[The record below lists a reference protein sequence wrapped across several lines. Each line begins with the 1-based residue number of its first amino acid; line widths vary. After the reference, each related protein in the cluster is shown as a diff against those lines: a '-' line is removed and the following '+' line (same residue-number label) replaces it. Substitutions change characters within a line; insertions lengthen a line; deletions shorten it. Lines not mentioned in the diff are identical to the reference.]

1 MKKEKLSAEPT
12 KTLFINVLTKDVDE
26 KECILDLIDNSI
38 DSYTRQGYSE
48 PRDIKLKIDKECFE
62 IIDTC
67 GGIDINSIKKD
78 IFRFGVDEIR
88 RDKPTLGLYGIGM
101 KRALFKIGKII
112 KLETDDGE
120 THSIINIDIDKWKA
134 NDLWEMDFDYEDSI
148 LNGNLPYTSIKVV
161 TLYPEVSKQF
171 ALETF
176 ITDIKDKIHIVYT
189 KFISKGIGISVNN
202 KNLEPFALEVRF
214 DEDYQPAKFTEIYN
228 DINIDIICG
237 VSPRSKKRT
246 AYETG
251 HRGWNVFCND
261 RLILVDDLSDK
272 TGWTGKDAK
281 LPKYHPIFNEFYG
294 FVFLSSNNP
303 ALLPLNTSKTG
314 LLTYTPTYT
323 YILDKMISTAK
334 PVIKYLSNKYN
345 DEKSES
351 EAVEENIKSKMEI
364 EPETKTTAIS
374 ELKGDI
380 KFIAPVKHTTQYT
393 TISYRKPKQIVDKV
407 KAHMRTNVNKK
418 VGTETFDFYVEIE
431 GIS

>member
-1 MKKEKLSAEPT
+1 MKKGELSAEPT

-38 DSYTRQGYSE
+38 DSYTRKGYSDS
-48 PRDIKLKIDKECFE
+48 RDIKIKIEKECFE

-67 GGIDINSIKKD
+67 GGIDFKTLKED
-78 IFRFGVDEIR
+78 VFRFGVEEIK

-112 KLETDDGE
+112 KLETDDGV

-134 NDLWEMDFDYEDSI
+134 SDQWKMDFEYEDSI
-148 LNGNLPYTSIKVV
+148 LNGNLPYTSINVG

-176 ITDIKDKIHIVYT
+176 ITDIKDRIHIVYT
-189 KFISKGIGISVNN
+189 TFISKGIGISVNN
-202 KNLEPFALEVRF
+202 KTLEPFLLEVRF
-214 DEDYQPAKFTEIYN
+214 DKDYQPARFTEKYN
-228 DINIDIICG
+228 DINIAIICG
-237 VSPRSKKRT
+237 ISPRSKKRT

-251 HRGWNVFCND
+251 HRGWNVFCNN
-261 RLILVDDLSDK
+261 RLILVDDLSDQ

-281 LPKYHPIFNEFYG
+281 LPKYHSIFNEFYG

-303 ALLPLNTSKTG
+303 AKLPLNTSKTG
-314 LLTYTPTYT
+314 LLTYSTTYA

-334 PVIKYLSNKYN
+334 PVIKYLSNKYI

-351 EAVEENIKSKMEI
+351 DSVEEKIKSTMEI
-364 EPETKTTAIS
+364 ESETETIAIS
-374 ELKGDI
+374 ELKEDI
-380 KFIAPVKHTTQYT
+380 KFIAPVKQTTQYT
-393 TISYRKPKQIVDKV
+393 TISYRKPKQLVDKV
-407 KAHMRTNVNKK
+407 KSHMGTNVNKE
-418 VGTETFDFYVEIE
+418 VGSETFDFYIEIE
-431 GIS
+431 GIK